1 MKTLLSIELFGFQKH
16 DNKKI
21 FLTPTIN
28 VIVGSSDAGKSAFF
42 KALRWVFTNDIS
54 TDAIRKVGSKETR
67 VVLVYDDGVEIE
79 KIKTNTLNRYIIR
92 RGVDEKVFDS
102 VGRDV
107 PQEIIDYT
115 NIDLIKIDKEKF
127 YLNEAKQGEYFLLN
141 EKPTVIGKLIDTL
154 TGNSV
159 ISDIFKNINTKIMGY
174 NKEIKR
180 VESDIEQKDLQ
191 MTGLEL
197 ERTDKLAIF
206 NKVEPMI
213 KSIEQLQQKISSIK
227 LLNEKYNLLNKKIA
241 DIKLQQSKLVDYDLN
256 KILNIKSN
264 LEKFNALSLFKNK
277 LNICEQNS
285 LRIMND
291 LSKIKVVKINI
302 NDLKAKL
309 NNFDSLK
316 ELFIKLNICIGKL
329 NVVNQSLSQF
339 KSANI
344 DFSMFKDKLNS
355 VNNLKLGLQKLNN
368 YDIIIKQ
375 KQTQIDSINF
385 DDLLVKKQT
394 IMSKVSVDC
403 PKCSHKLGYDDL
415 KVVI

>member
-277 LNICEQNS
+277 LNLCEQNS
-285 LRIMND
+285 LRLMNE

>member
-92 RGVDEKVFDS
+92 RGADEKVFDS

-159 ISDIFKNINTKIMGY
+159 TSDIFKNINTKIMGY

-277 LNICEQNS
+277 LNLCEQNS
-285 LRIMND
+285 LRLMNE
-291 LSKIKVVKINI
+291 LSTEKLVKINI
-302 NDLKAKL
+302 NDLKVKL
-309 NNFDSLK
+309 NNFNSLK
-316 ELFIKLNICIGKL
+316 ELFIKLNSCIGKL

>member
-316 ELFIKLNICIGKL
+316 ELFIKLNSCIGKL

>member
-92 RGVDEKVFDS
+92 RGADEKVFDS

-277 LNICEQNS
+277 LNLCEQNS
-285 LRIMND
+285 LRLMNE

-309 NNFDSLK
+309 NNFNSLK
-316 ELFIKLNICIGKL
+316 ELFIKLNSCIGKL

>member
-1 MKTLLSIELFGFQKH
+1 MKTLLSIELFNFQKH
-16 DNKKI
+16 EHKQI
-21 FLTPTIN
+21 LLTPNIN

-54 TDAIRKVGSKETR
+54 TDAIRKVGSKETK
-67 VVLVYDDGVEIE
+67 VILTYNDGVQIE
-79 KIKTNTLNRYIIR
+79 KLKTNTLNRYILR
-92 RGVDEKVFDS
+92 KESDEKVFDS

-159 ISDIFKNINTKIMGY
+159 ISDIFKNINTKIIGY

-180 VESDIEQKDLQ
+180 IESEIEQKDIQ
-191 MTGLEL
+191 FEGLEL
-197 ERTDKLAIF
+197 ERTDKIAIY

-213 KSIEQLQQKISSIK
+213 NKIKDLQQKLSALK
-227 LLNEKYNLLNKKIA
+227 LLDAKYKLLNKKIS
-241 DIKLQQSKLVDYDLN
+241 DIEIQKSNLTDYDLN
-256 KILNIKSN
+256 KIIKIKSN
-264 LEKFNALSLFKNK
+264 VDKFNLLSQLKTK
-277 LNICEQNS
+277 LNLCEQNS
-285 LRIMND
+285 LRIMNE
-291 LSKIKVVKINI
+291 LTNFKVIKINI
-302 NDLKAKL
+302 ADLKSKSNSLTMLKELSIKL
-309 NNFDSLK
+309 NN
-316 ELFIKLNICIGKL
+316 CTGKL
-329 NVVNQSLSQF
+329 NVVKQQLSQF
-339 KSANI
+339 KSISI
-344 DFSMFKDKLNS
+344 DFVSLKDKLNL
-355 VNNLKLGLQKLNN
+355 VNNFKLILQKLNN
-368 YDIIIKQ
+368 YAIIIKQ
-375 KQTQIDSINF
+375 KQVQIDSINF
-385 DDLLVKKQT
+385 DDLLTKKQE